1 MPSRPF
7 EIVSVDFV
15 TSLPLTARGYD
26 TLMVVVDRF
35 SKYVVLVPCTAD
47 VDAAACAKLF
57 FDIWVTKFGM
67 PSKLISDRDVR
78 FTSGFWNGLM
88 QCLGCRLNMSSSFH
102 PQTDG
107 QTERFNRSLE

>member
-1 MPSRPF
+1 MSL
-7 EIVSVDFV
+7 DFV

-26 TLMVVVDRF
+26 TLMVIVDRF
-35 SKYVVLVPCTAD
+35 PKFVVLVPCSAN
-47 VDAAACAKLF
+47 VDATTSCAKLF
-57 FDIWVTKFGM
+57 FDFWVTKFGM

-88 QCLGCRLNMSSSFH
+88 QCLGCKLNMSSSFH